1 MDDPNY
7 EMIKMFA
14 LAFHCSRL
22 IIRTYL
28 PLSAEKFQLMLKK
41 KKKIDSNDLK
51 FIKMTKFSNDVKP
64 PKIGLK

>member
-22 IIRTYL
+22 IITTYL

-41 KKKIDSNDLK
+41 KKKLTQMILNLLK
-51 FIKMTKFSNDVKP
+51 WTKFSNDVKP

>member
-22 IIRTYL
+22 IITTYL
-28 PLSAEKFQLMLKK
+28 PLTAEKFQLMLKK
-41 KKKIDSNDLK
+41 KKKIDDLK

>member
-1 MDDPNY
+1 
-7 EMIKMFA
+7 MIKMFA

-22 IIRTYL
+22 IITTYL